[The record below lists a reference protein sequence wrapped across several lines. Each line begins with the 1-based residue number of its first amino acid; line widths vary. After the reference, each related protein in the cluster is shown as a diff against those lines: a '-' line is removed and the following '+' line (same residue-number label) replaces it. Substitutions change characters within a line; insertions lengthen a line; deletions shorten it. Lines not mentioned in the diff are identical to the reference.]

1 MTKKKKKGEK
11 HSSDT
16 ARPSSSLFLKKE
28 NAGFFHT
35 EGVAGALYKLN
46 AQE

>member
-1 MTKKKKKGEK
+1 MAKKKKKNF
-11 HSSDT
+11 SDT
-16 ARPSSSLFLKKE
+16 ATPSFSLFLQKE
-28 NAGFFHT
+28 NAVGFHT